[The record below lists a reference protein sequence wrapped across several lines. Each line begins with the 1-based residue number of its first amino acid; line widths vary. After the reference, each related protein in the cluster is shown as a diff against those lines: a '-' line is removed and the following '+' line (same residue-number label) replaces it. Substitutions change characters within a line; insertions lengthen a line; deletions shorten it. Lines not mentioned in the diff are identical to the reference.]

1 MTLTDLQGLLF
12 VCIRWSCTEFLCR
25 DSEPLESSCRDKW
38 LKQIKSIPK
47 IKGQQSKT
55 LLHHV
60 VLSWLYYSGGHDE
73 EPRWGAKGIC
83 VHSKLQ

>member
-1 MTLTDLQGLLF
+1 MCAFDGLAPNSF
-12 VCIRWSCTEFLCR
+12 VGT
-25 DSEPLESSCRDKW
+25 LESSCRDKW

-55 LLHHV
+55 LLQHV
-60 VLSWLYYSGGHDE
+60 VLSWLYYGGGSGGGSGGGYDE
-73 EPRWGAKGIC
+73 ESHWGTKDIC